1 MKVYEVFGISTKVNE
16 ASYIDRANLDL
27 KIRKYLNR
35 DTHIA
40 LKGASKSGKS
50 WLRQQ
55 CIVDSNT
62 IQCRL
67 GKSVHDIYIEALGN
81 LGIKLIIE
89 NSRTSEI
96 KGIVEASGE
105 AGFELIAKVTG
116 KTEIEANRSSTTTYR
131 NLKCDLNNL
140 KFFADLINESRK
152 KLVIEDFHYLS
163 LENRKQLAFDLK
175 TLWDLGCYVVIIGV
189 WTQSNLL
196 TFLNPELTGRIKEL
210 SITWNKEDLRKVL
223 GKGCSN
229 LGIIID
235 KQIVEEMVTDS
246 FGNVGILQTL
256 ALNLLDEE
264 GIEENCLIKSNI
276 SNKESYKKAA
286 QEYANQLDGV
296 YQQYAKVLSNGIR
309 KRRNENSTGIYA
321 YTMKAIVEA
330 SDEILMNGFS
340 RDNIFYIT
348 HGWQPRI
355 QIGNLQTILR
365 KLEELQQDS
374 ENKTLVIGYDESI
387 DSVFVIDRQ
396 LLFYRKHHTM
406 QWPWEELIAEEND
419 D

>member
-1 MKVYEVFGISTKVNE
+1 
-16 ASYIDRANLDL
+16 
-27 KIRKYLNR
+27 
-35 DTHIA
+35 
-40 LKGASKSGKS
+40 
-50 WLRQQ
+50 
-55 CIVDSNT
+55 
-62 IQCRL
+62 
-67 GKSVHDIYIEALGN
+67 
-81 LGIKLIIE
+81 
-89 NSRTSEI
+89 
-96 KGIVEASGE
+96 
-105 AGFELIAKVTG
+105 
-116 KTEIEANRSSTTTYR
+116 
-131 NLKCDLNNL
+131 
-140 KFFADLINESRK
+140 
-152 KLVIEDFHYLS
+152 
-163 LENRKQLAFDLK
+163 
-175 TLWDLGCYVVIIGV
+175 
-189 WTQSNLL
+189 
-196 TFLNPELTGRIKEL
+196 
-210 SITWNKEDLRKVL
+210 
-223 GKGCSN
+223 
-229 LGIIID
+229 
-235 KQIVEEMVTDS
+235 
-246 FGNVGILQTL
+246 
-256 ALNLLDEE
+256 
-264 GIEENCLIKSNI
+264 LIKSNI